1 MARAKAAAPRL
12 VAIMALT
19 GLTMALGLGGNALA
33 QTAAP
38 IVYKSATPGAISA
51 ARLEPRADALS
62 LNVAPHAPIP
72 TFANFAS
79 FGPAPMASV
88 PLPEATPLRTATVA
102 AKPRAEQFVAPFAGP
117 PYQVDGRWYVP
128 AHEPNYD
135 EIGIASWYGPAF
147 HGKASASG
155 EIFNE
160 NDLTAAH
167 PTLPIPSLVKVTN
180 LENGRSVIVRLN
192 DRGPFVDDRIIDLS
206 KAAAAALDM
215 YAKGTARVRVQ
226 YVGPAPAEGGGAVS
240 TTPAPQPVSLTAA
253 PISPGR
259 APAAVTAPAAV
270 RPPVQSTIAGERFF
284 VQAGSF
290 ADLAN
295 AHKLRAR
302 LAPYGQV
309 SVEAATVNGS
319 EFYRVMVGPWSD
331 RTRADA
337 ARQILASVG
346 MDGLVVA
353 RGAGG

>member
-1 MARAKAAAPRL
+1 MARTNAASLRPASSPPATILAL
-12 VAIMALT
+12 V
-19 GLTMALGLGGNALA
+19 LGFGCAGPALA

-38 IVYKSATPGAISA
+38 IVYKSAVPGSISNV
-51 ARLEPRADALS
+51 RLEHRSDSLS

-72 TFANFAS
+72 TFATSAS
-79 FGPAPMASV
+79 FGPAPMASA
-88 PLPEATPLRTATVA
+88 PLPDAMSLRTAA
-102 AKPRAEQFVAPFAGP
+102 AVPKPHAEQLATPFAGP

-135 EIGIASWYGPAF
+135 EIGIASWYGPTF

-155 EIFNE
+155 EVFNQD
-160 NDLTAAH
+160 DLTAAH

-180 LENGRSVIVRLN
+180 LENGRAVVVRLN

-215 YAKGTARVRVQ
+215 QAKGTARVRVQ
-226 YVGPAPAEGGGAVS
+226 YVGPAPAEGGGSVS
-240 TTPAPQPVSLTAA
+240 AAPAPQLVSLVPA
-253 PISPGR
+253 PMPPGR
-259 APAAVTAPAAV
+259 ATAALAAPA
-270 RPPVQSTIAGERFF
+270 PSTPQAQPIITGGRFF

-309 SVEAATVNGS
+309 SVEAVTVNGS
-319 EFYRVMVGPWSD
+319 EFYRVMVGPWPD
-331 RTRADA
+331 RPRADA
-337 ARQILASVG
+337 AREILASVG
-346 MDGLVVA
+346 LDGLVVSRA
-353 RGAGG
+353 R